1 MSSGMRQSGAT
12 AELTPTDD
20 LLLPFLLE
28 VPDIRGRLARLG
40 PTVDT
45 ILTRH
50 DYPEPVAHL
59 LGEMLALTGLLAG
72 MLKFDGF
79 FTLQT
84 KGDGPVPLAVCD
96 VTSDG
101 ALRGYAKVDEEK
113 LAALDDPW
121 EGDVPAAG
129 RLFGKGVLAFT
140 VDQGPETER
149 YQGIVELTGPTLAD
163 SVLHY
168 FRQSEQIRAGIKLAA
183 GRGDGGWRAGG
194 LLLQELPEEGGEDD
208 GPGSTEED
216 DWRRCLIL
224 MASCRREEILDPD
237 LPAPDLLYRLFHEER
252 VRVFRT
258 RPLAVGCRCSRKN
271 VESVLRS
278 LPREEIESLKVDG
291 EVIVTCEFCNIDYR
305 FDDAAVD
312 RIYAS

>member
-1 MSSGMRQSGAT
+1 MSQPDVA
-12 AELTPTDD
+12 AELTLTDD

-59 LGEMLALTGLLAG
+59 LGEMLALTSLLAG
-72 MLKFDGF
+72 MLKFEGF

-96 VTSDG
+96 VTSAG
-101 ALRGYAKVDEEK
+101 ELRGYAKVDREK
-113 LAALDDPW
+113 LEAMEEPW
-121 EGDVPAAG
+121 EGAAPAAG

-163 SVLHY
+163 SILHY
-168 FRQSEQIRAGIKLAA
+168 FRQSEQINAGITLAA
-183 GRGDGGWRAGG
+183 GHSAAGWRAGG
-194 LLLQELPEEGGEDD
+194 LLLQELPDESGEDR
-208 GPGSTEED
+208 GPSSTEED

-224 MASCRREEILDPD
+224 MSSCRREEILDPD

-258 RPLAVGCRCSRKN
+258 RPLLVGCRCSRKN

-278 LPREEIESLKVDG
+278 LPREEIESLKEDG

-305 FDDAAVD
+305 FDDEAME